1 MYLFVI
7 CYLGMCYAREVL
19 YWACGIL
26 IPWGCWRCGMLGE
39 LGYSWC
45 WMTWMWDVRDVRIW
59 WLGCSVC
66 GMFGM
71 WNVGSVGC
79 SGYGMWDVCRDVGCW
94 FTKWR
99 KFKIDE
105 MSYSKSQCRATY
117 YVTKNKPSK
126 YPYVTYTKMQVMFWI
141 KVWYC
146 PAISESAKLSIT
158 QEICLF

>member
-1 MYLFVI
+1 MPGK
-7 CYLGMCYAREVL
+7 CYIEHVGYWYREDVGDVE
-19 YWACGIL
+19 C
-26 IPWGCWRCGMLGE
+26 WGNWDIHDAGWRGCGMFEMLEFGD
-39 LGYSWC
+39 
-45 WMTWMWDVRDVRIW
+45 WDARYV
-59 WLGCSVC
+59 GCSGC